1 MNDRQ
6 LLLMAKDASEK
17 AYAPYSRFFVGAALE
32 CADGSVYTGCNIEN
46 AALGSSM
53 CAERTAMYKAISEG
67 NRDFKRMAIFC
78 DSESYCMPCGACRQ
92 VMGEFSGE
100 LELLC
105 AKGSGSYVSY
115 KLSELLPHAFKFRE
129 L

>member
-32 CADGSVYTGCNIEN
+32 CADGSVYTGCNVEN

-67 NRDFKRMAIFC
+67 NKDFKRMAIFC

-92 VMGEFSGE
+92 VMGEFSEE

-115 KLSELLPHAFKFRE
+115 KISELLPHAFKFRE